1 MLNKIILIGNV
12 GKDPDI
18 RILNQDKKVAQV
30 SLATSETYKDR
41 NGEKQTKTQWHRLIL
56 WNSLAEI
63 AEKYVK
69 KGSLISIVGKIE
81 YREYDDKQGVKHWAT
96 EIIVDELKLLSRSE
110 ATEKKE
116 KPEDVEAAI
125 RRGDY
130 IQPGTPESANNEE
143 QNDLPF

>member
-69 KGSLISIVGKIE
+69 KGSLISVVGRIE
-81 YREYDDKQGVKHWAT
+81 YREYDDKQGVKHWAM

-110 ATEKKE
+110 PAEKKE

-130 IQPGTPESANNEE
+130 IQPGTPEAVNND
-143 QNDLPF
+143 DLPF

>member
-30 SLATSETYKDR
+30 SLAISESYKDR

-81 YREYDDKQGVKHWAT
+81 YREYDYKQGVKHWAT

>member
-30 SLATSETYKDR
+30 SLATSESYKDR